1 MKNKNFLKI
10 KKVNEERYFKNY
22 KELFDFIVRKTLNYN
37 NDDKFY
43 NACDRFSSI
52 LNETAIP
59 MNVKNNETAVI
70 VVGRFICMLTN
81 GCFQRKSG
89 VYKYNLLSVQK
100 TDNLCHNDLR
110 IIFNY

>member
-1 MKNKNFLKI
+1 MNNKNFLKI

-22 KELFDFIVRKTLNYN
+22 PELFYFIVRKTLNYN

-43 NACDRFSSI
+43 EHCKKYPSF
-52 LNETAIP
+52 LNEILKP
-59 MNVKNNETAVI
+59 MDVKNNESAVI
-70 VVGRFICMLTN
+70 SVGNFICMLTN
-81 GCFQRKSG
+81 GCFKRKSG

-100 TDNLCHNDLR
+100 RGNLCHKDLR